1 MPRKLKPCHYFQ
13 IGICNKGTQC
23 TYAHV
28 MDPNFK
34 RKGCIHHAQG
44 KCKRGDKCTYSH
56 LKEDMDQLS
65 PTSPSEVDHYSGAVS
80 GAATTEADF
89 RQWRYQVPGADR
101 IATARALGT
110 ATPKFWQDALRLV
123 SGDAGIRQETIT
135 YLASNGGC
143 LRILELAG
151 QHVQLR
157 NNAQFSRTFIMQI
170 LPFFKTITHTD
181 VTTSIILAPRLTT
194 IYNVLYGPD
203 GERAVS
209 LFAAVVQYLQ
219 TLTFNEE
226 DRSNPISPSSLEA
239 LETSL
244 AAFEKLVE
252 INTAA
257 QVHDGLKLSV
267 ETLALIFEDNAEA
280 MASFAS
286 RPTQRH
292 LRRLQQRFGLGHA
305 LPQVCSGSALAGEP
319 AVFELAGERPGEL
332 SEDGPR
338 HDNDH
343 VDIREISIL
352 PTMQEVQSSRTEYL
366 PSADPREWHLGGLEG
381 LFDRHFRLLREDTVG
396 QLRDAAKVELERLQ
410 DDSANGNDRHKRQTA
425 RTFVYHNIEI
435 ADVAFDASSGINFVI
450 AFDQPEALQRLTCL
464 LSVEGDVTFFV
475 ASPPPF
481 NASKEGAGAP
491 LHQQYKLWSDAQRAY
506 TVVKPVMHDDT
517 STLLERLLGDSDED
531 LSLVEF
537 PGVLLPAFK
546 PTLQA
551 LQSMSETL
559 DVPFGDILAP
569 TSTLNNPGRHINVVP
584 PAYAARPGF
593 SFDLS
598 SFTDA
603 EPALHLTPGTNTE
616 HTINQLARR
625 STLDQGQAEAVVRS
639 LSRSLAL
646 IQGPPGTGKSYT
658 GVQLIKI
665 LLANKLAG
673 GLGPIVCVCFTNH
686 AIDQGLERLLDEGV
700 QHVIRIGGSSKSE
713 RLADVDLREV
723 SQRLELTKT
732 EKNDRWRLKGQAH
745 REVEEINHLLGLTG
759 QTHTDVQMGTYLA
772 AHYPRFHDQLFVGI
786 DDDGFTK
793 VQRQYGKVVDGW
805 LKGAPWGFGLPRT
818 IDELLNVHV
827 NHMTGQERR
836 KLYSLWLTDIR
847 TELFGKLRTAT
858 DSYNQAKTQL
868 DAVRTEQNLRV
879 LKQANIIGLTTSG
892 LARNLDLIRRIGAK
906 VLLCEEAGEVLEAH
920 LLTAL
925 LPSIEHAILIGDH
938 QQLRPHIQNNDL
950 STESRSGAQY
960 SLDVSLFE
968 RLVQPQDVLTQ
979 VIPFSILS
987 VQRRMHP
994 SISQLLR
1001 KIQYPHL
1008 QDAPTVDHPE
1018 VMGMRHR
1025 LFWLHHEHKENGDV
1039 DTAVSLS
1046 HTNEYEMDM
1055 VAALVRHLV
1064 SQGIYSSEDV
1074 AVITPYL
1081 GQLRKIRKRLGATFN
1096 IILNDRD
1103 IEELHKGADVNTDTE
1118 QTLTEKTSHKG
1129 SSARGT
1135 LLQALR
1141 PATVDNFQGEEAKVV
1156 IVSLVRS
1163 NANNKPGFLRTSNR
1177 INVLLSRAQHG
1188 MYVIGDANT
1197 MSHVPMWADV
1207 ISTFRQE
1214 GLFGMTLEL
1223 CCPRHKDT
1231 PLQITVPD
1239 DFVRIAPEAG
1249 CDLPCDKQL
1258 ACGHACKPIAQRGS
1272 LRPHRERSL
1281 LDESTKKLIAW
1292 SNRTHSELSDRL
1304 ASNQEESL
1312 TNTGADFTQI
1322 KDLTLRGSLT
1332 KQVATVKKLKISK
1345 RYRKVFNSRN
1355 TIQSFADKLRKD
1367 EQPYQRVRDMVET
1380 LRRSKDGADQLVEFQ
1395 FASSELQLREH
1406 LQAISLL
1413 IRCDLIIYSDVVA
1426 VHKGQ
1431 GAGRAGGAVSVE
1443 TSAQR
1448 TRCDQLITDAQSSL
1462 NVRQEV
1468 EGQLFWAKFAAMDC
1482 DSFDV
1487 TLEAVSPVDSLRNQT
1502 INAEALQRLRD
1513 AETVCKRFV
1522 DRDTDPTKGLME
1534 EIQDARRTLNEGLST
1549 SEMRM
1554 VVTAMTKEFSG
1565 TGHWYRC
1572 ANGHPFTVG
1581 ECGMPMQ
1588 LARCPA
1594 CGAGIG
1600 GQHHQPTEGVQAA
1613 HDIERQLVDLRSE
1626 TRVQQ
1631 SLIVNDIEA
1640 STGIAN
1646 SLASS
1651 SLSFGRWRFF
1661 SNILKMPGM
1670 LSMGLAVL
1678 DYAYNN
1684 SPPWRSEWSPNGST
1698 IS

>member
-1 MPRKLKPCHYFQ
+1 VY
-13 IGICNKGTQC
+13 
-23 TYAHV
+23 
-28 MDPNFK
+28 
-34 RKGCIHHAQG
+34 
-44 KCKRGDKCTYSH
+44 
-56 LKEDMDQLS
+56 
-65 PTSPSEVDHYSGAVS
+65 
-80 GAATTEADF
+80 
-89 RQWRYQVPGADR
+89 
-101 IATARALGT
+101 
-110 ATPKFWQDALRLV
+110 
-123 SGDAGIRQETIT
+123 
-135 YLASNGGC
+135 
-143 LRILELAG
+143 
-151 QHVQLR
+151 
-157 NNAQFSRTFIMQI
+157 
-170 LPFFKTITHTD
+170 
-181 VTTSIILAPRLTT
+181 
-194 IYNVLYGPD
+194 
-203 GERAVS
+203 
-209 LFAAVVQYLQ
+209 
-219 TLTFNEE
+219 
-226 DRSNPISPSSLEA
+226 
-239 LETSL
+239 
-244 AAFEKLVE
+244 
-252 INTAA
+252 
-257 QVHDGLKLSV
+257 
-267 ETLALIFEDNAEA
+267 
-280 MASFAS
+280 
-286 RPTQRH
+286 
-292 LRRLQQRFGLGHA
+292 
-305 LPQVCSGSALAGEP
+305 
-319 AVFELAGERPGEL
+319 
-332 SEDGPR
+332 
-338 HDNDH
+338 
-343 VDIREISIL
+343 
-352 PTMQEVQSSRTEYL
+352 
-366 PSADPREWHLGGLEG
+366 EG
-381 LFDRHFRLLREDTVG
+381 
-396 QLRDAAKVELERLQ
+396 
-410 DDSANGNDRHKRQTA
+410 
-425 RTFVYHNIEI
+425 
-435 ADVAFDASSGINFVI
+435 
-450 AFDQPEALQRLTCL
+450 LTCL

-723 SQRLELTKT
+723 FQRLELTKT

-950 STESRSGAQY
+950 STENRSGAQY

-1025 LFWLHHEHKENGDV
+1025 LFWLHHEHKEIGDV
-1039 DTAVSLS
+1039 DTVVSLS

-1055 VAALVRHLV
+1055 VAALVKHLV

-1103 IEELHKGADVNTDTE
+1103 IEKLHKGADVNTDTE

-1258 ACGHACKPIAQRGS
+1258 ACGHACVSKCHSEMLHRAVHCMKQCQRPKVGCTHPCPYPCGDSCGKCCMIVVDGVDVHLECGHHRTSLPCYQVQDHSKIVCDIPVDKKVRGCDHKVIRPCSVDVDATNFKCTATCNALLDCGHACQRPCSCCRAQDQKTGNTVMDHGKCTQRCNRNFTTCAHRWCHGTEPCPLCPAKCDVRCLHAACDKTCHEPCAPCAEETCGSRCPHGQCSMPCAAPCDWLPCNLRCDNKLSCGCQCPSLCGEVCPDAKFCQQCGSEEVKAIQADIVMFETHGNLDLGEEPCNFTPCGHIFTLSTMDGIMDMRKHYETDLISGKLIGLKTTSEPFSSDELKVCPTCRSPLRNVARYGRIVSAHCWMRAQR
-1272 LRPHRERSL
+1272 
-1281 LDESTKKLIAW
+1281 
-1292 SNRTHSELSDRL
+1292 N
-1304 ASNQEESL
+1304 
-1312 TNTGADFTQI
+1312 
-1322 KDLTLRGSLT
+1322 
-1332 KQVATVKKLKISK
+1332 
-1345 RYRKVFNSRN
+1345 
-1355 TIQSFADKLRKD
+1355 
-1367 EQPYQRVRDMVET
+1367 
-1380 LRRSKDGADQLVEFQ
+1380 
-1395 FASSELQLREH
+1395 
-1406 LQAISLL
+1406 
-1413 IRCDLIIYSDVVA
+1413 
-1426 VHKGQ
+1426 
-1431 GAGRAGGAVSVE
+1431 
-1443 TSAQR
+1443 
-1448 TRCDQLITDAQSSL
+1448 
-1462 NVRQEV
+1462 
-1468 EGQLFWAKFAAMDC
+1468 
-1482 DSFDV
+1482 
-1487 TLEAVSPVDSLRNQT
+1487 
-1502 INAEALQRLRD
+1502 
-1513 AETVCKRFV
+1513 
-1522 DRDTDPTKGLME
+1522 
-1534 EIQDARRTLNEGLST
+1534 
-1549 SEMRM
+1549 
-1554 VVTAMTKEFSG
+1554 
-1565 TGHWYRC
+1565 
-1572 ANGHPFTVG
+1572 
-1581 ECGMPMQ
+1581 
-1588 LARCPA
+1588 
-1594 CGAGIG
+1594 
-1600 GQHHQPTEGVQAA
+1600 
-1613 HDIERQLVDLRSE
+1613 
-1626 TRVQQ
+1626 
-1631 SLIVNDIEA
+1631 
-1640 STGIAN
+1640 
-1646 SLASS
+1646 
-1651 SLSFGRWRFF
+1651 
-1661 SNILKMPGM
+1661 
-1670 LSMGLAVL
+1670 
-1678 DYAYNN
+1678 
-1684 SPPWRSEWSPNGST
+1684 
-1698 IS
+1698 